1 MTSETLLRRLRALR
15 AMTTANGC
23 TEAEAMSAAAK
34 AAEIMRD
41 AGLTEN
47 DLEIGEASS
56 PSKSKGRSVA
66 ADLWP
71 VMAFCTNTDSIVLI
85 DGDSVSVNFV
95 GCEPGPEIAVYLR
108 EVCER
113 AIKRELETFKAGD
126 YYRRRRTLK
135 TRRRAAENFVLG
147 MVLRLRRR
155 LLELFSPTRSDAA
168 RARAVEALGQR
179 YPAMSKRKLRDRP
192 IRNTEAAVQGLV
204 AGERVPLN
212 HGMTASDAAPAL
224 ADGRAPA

>member
-41 AGLTEN
+41 AGLTES

-66 ADLWP
+66 SDLWP
-71 VMAFCTNTDSIVLI
+71 VIAFCTNTATIVMSN
-85 DGDSVSVNFV
+85 GDSVSVNFV
-95 GCEPGPEIAVYLR
+95 GREPGPEIAVYLR

-113 AIKRELETFKAGD
+113 AIKQELQTFKAGD

-135 TRRRAAENFVLG
+135 TRRRAAEDFTLG

-168 RARAVEALGQR
+168 RARAVEALDQR
-179 YPAMSKRKLRDRP
+179 YPDTSKLKFRDRT
-192 IRNTEAAVQGLV
+192 IRNAEAAVQGFA
-204 AGERVPLN
+204 AGGRIPLS
-212 HGMTASDAAPAL
+212 HGMTANDAAPAL
-224 ADGRAPA
+224 ADGRGQA

>member
-41 AGLTEN
+41 AGLTES

-71 VMAFCTNTDSIVLI
+71 IIAFCTNTASIVVI
-85 DGDSVSVNFV
+85 DDGSVSVTFV
-95 GCEPGPEIAVYLR
+95 GREPGPEIAVYLR

-113 AIKRELETFKAGD
+113 AIKRELEIFKAGD

-135 TRRRAAENFVLG
+135 TRRRATDDFVLG

-155 LLELFSPTRSDAA
+155 LLELFSPIRSDAA
-168 RARAVEALGQR
+168 RARAVEALDTR
-179 YPAMSKRKLRDRP
+179 YPDASKRKLRDRT
-192 IRNTEAAVQGLV
+192 IRNAEAAVEGFA
-204 AGERVPLN
+204 AGGRVPLN
-212 HGMTASDAAPAL
+212 HGMTESDAAAAL
-224 ADGRAPA
+224 TDGREQA